1 MQSPFSAR
9 RKARKIG
16 QDEDGAATGSDVNV
30 GDDPGNTCLALCAS
44 ISDTSEIYRLTASVD
59 GTSPTARPS
68 LAARGPSSKTKKR
81 SSLRTSFGPGAT
93 SMNDNEDG
101 GETPAV
107 FIPKRSN
114 LSRQAIE
121 SNAARKAAPSSIDQT
136 ILQNDDDRPSYSA
149 DALNGLKASTPSTPK
164 NLTLKSDVPPHAQEL
179 DLAAKFGSDL
189 ALQQNAAIPTDVEI
203 KEKKERRARLAKE
216 QEYISLNSDGEAEDR
231 DEEETESDA
240 SSNHDASIMPYTGTK
255 RLKEPPSRLAQDDD
269 EIGEGFDDFV
279 SDGRMA
285 LGKRAEREQ
294 RRRQKADM
302 KAMIEDAE
310 GSDDSSEDESE
321 VERRAAYE
329 AAQTRKGM
337 DGMKK
342 QYEGPKPR
350 RPRTPP
356 KITPLPTLPALL
368 ERLKEQKQGMEH
380 EAKIQQAKMEINR
393 RELAAIEVRK
403 AEVQN
408 LMTEAGER
416 FKQLRAELEAEKGD
430 DSVGD
435 RPMVVTERPGLG
447 MASDMRGL
455 ESYGQ

>member
-1 MQSPFSAR
+1 
-9 RKARKIG
+9 
-16 QDEDGAATGSDVNV
+16 
-30 GDDPGNTCLALCAS
+30 
-44 ISDTSEIYRLTASVD
+44 
-59 GTSPTARPS
+59 
-68 LAARGPSSKTKKR
+68 
-81 SSLRTSFGPGAT
+81 
-93 SMNDNEDG
+93 MNDDEDG
-101 GETPAV
+101 GEIPAV

-121 SNAARKAAPSSIDQT
+121 SNAARKSGALSIDQT
-136 ILQNDDDRPSYSA
+136 IIQNDDVRPSYSA
-149 DALNGLKASTPSTPK
+149 DVLNELKASTPTTPK
-164 NLTLKSDVPPHAQEL
+164 DLTLHSDVPPEGQEL

-231 DEEETESDA
+231 DEEGTESDA
-240 SSNHDASIMPYTGTK
+240 SSNHDASIMPYSGAK

-269 EIGEGFDDFV
+269 EVGEGFDDFV

-285 LGKRAEREQ
+285 LGKKAEREQ

-310 GSDDSSEDESE
+310 GSDDASEDESE

-337 DGMKK
+337 DGMKT
-342 QYEGPKPR
+342 QYEGPKPK

-356 KITPLPTLPALL
+356 RITALPTLPGVL
-368 ERLKEQKQGMEH
+368 ERLKEQKQGMEL

-393 RELAAIEVRK
+393 RELAAIEIRK
-403 AEVQN
+403 AEVQK

-416 FKQLRAELEAEKGD
+416 FEKLRAEVEAEKGD
-430 DSVGD
+430 GGAGD
-435 RPMVVTERPGLG
+435 RPLLVAEKPGLG

>member
-1 MQSPFSAR
+1 MELQ
-9 RKARKIG
+9 KARMPAWAMIEVILLYHYVQSSLTPSKF
-16 QDEDGAATGSDVNV
+16 
-30 GDDPGNTCLALCAS
+30 
-44 ISDTSEIYRLTASVD
+44 RLTTSSD
-59 GTSPTARPS
+59 GTSPIVRPS
-68 LAARGPSSKTKKR
+68 LAARSISSKTKKR
-81 SSLRTSFGPGAT
+81 SSLRTSFGPGST
-93 SMNDNEDG
+93 SMNDDEDG

-114 LSRQAIE
+114 LSRQTVE
-121 SNAARKAAPSSIDQT
+121 SNATRKAGALSINQT
-136 ILQNDDDRPSYSA
+136 IVQNDDVRPSYSA
-149 DALNGLKASTPSTPK
+149 DILNELKASTPSTP
-164 NLTLKSDVPPHAQEL
+164 NDLALKSDVPPEGQEL
-179 DLAAKFGSDL
+179 DLAAKFGSDP

-231 DEEETESDA
+231 DEEGTESDA

-255 RLKEPPSRLAQDDD
+255 RLKEAPSRLAQDDD
-269 EIGEGFDDFV
+269 EVGEGFDDFV

-285 LGKRAEREQ
+285 LGKKAEREQ

-310 GSDDSSEDESE
+310 GSDNSSEDESE

-342 QYEGPKPR
+342 QYEGPKPK

-356 KITPLPTLPALL
+356 RITPLPTLPGVL

-393 RELAAIEVRK
+393 RELAAIEIRK
-403 AEVQN
+403 AEVQK
-408 LMTEAGER
+408 LMTEAGKR
-416 FKQLRAELEAEKGD
+416 FEKLRAEVEAEKGD
-430 DSVGD
+430 GGAGD
-435 RPMVVTERPGLG
+435 RPLVVAEKPGLG

>member
-9 RKARKIG
+9 RKARKVG
-16 QDEDGAATGSDVNV
+16 QDDDGAAADVNV
-30 GDDPGNTCLALCAS
+30 DIDP
-44 ISDTSEIYRLTASVD
+44 D
-59 GTSPTARPS
+59 GTSPTVRPS
-68 LAARGPSSKTKKR
+68 LVARGASSKPKKR

-93 SMNDNEDG
+93 SMNDDEDG
-101 GETPAV
+101 GEIPAV

-121 SNAARKAAPSSIDQT
+121 SNAARKSGALSIDQT
-136 ILQNDDDRPSYSA
+136 IIQNYDDRPSYSA
-149 DALNGLKASTPSTPK
+149 DVLNELKASTPSTPK
-164 NLTLKSDVPPHAQEL
+164 DLAGNPDVPPEGQEL

-231 DEEETESDA
+231 DEEGTESDA
-240 SSNHDASIMPYTGTK
+240 SSNHDASIMPYSGAK

-269 EIGEGFDDFV
+269 EVGEGFDDFV

-285 LGKRAEREQ
+285 LGKKAEREQ

-342 QYEGPKPR
+342 QYEGPKPK

-356 KITPLPTLPALL
+356 RITPLPTLPGVL

-393 RELAAIEVRK
+393 RELAAIEFRK
-403 AEVQN
+403 AEVQK

-416 FKQLRAELEAEKGD
+416 FEKLRAEVEAENASGG
-430 DSVGD
+430 VGD
-435 RPMVVTERPGLG
+435 RPMVVAEKPGLG